1 MAKAVAVIA
10 SAFCLLAVS
19 GLAHGIDKTK
29 DSKFTIEGKVYC
41 DPCRVQ
47 FITKLSKLLEGAEVI
62 LECRNAETGNVTYSV
77 KGISGKDGNYTL
89 KAEGDHGD
97 EICEMAVVSSPQPD
111 TCGEAMDEVAPVTLT
126 DIESNSDIRYANY
139 IGFMKKDPDAECT
152 QMLEELGIYPDD
164 PDEDEEI
171 EGPAP
176 EGSVP
181 EGSAPEE
188 PAAPA
193 N

>member
-1 MAKAVAVIA
+1 MAKAVELVA
-10 SAFCLLAVS
+10 SALCLLALS
-19 GLAHGIDKTK
+19 GLVHGNDKNK
-29 DSKFTIEGKVYC
+29 DSRFTIEGKVFC

-47 FITKLSKLLEGAEVI
+47 FITKLSQFLEGAEVV
-62 LECRNAETGNVTYSV
+62 LECRNVETGNVTYSV
-77 KGISGKDGNYTL
+77 NGKSGKDGNYTL

-97 EICEMAVVSSPQPD
+97 EVCEVAVVSSPQPD
-111 TCGEAMDEVAPVTLT
+111 TCGEAMDEIAPVTLT

-152 QMLEELGIYPDD
+152 QVLEELGIYPDD
-164 PDEDEEI
+164 PDEDYAEDD
-171 EGPAP
+171 
-176 EGSVP
+176 V
-181 EGSAPEE
+181 SAPEE